1 MEMAVTTKAKHDT
14 TVSLRMPLQT
24 KALIEWAAHTV
35 HKTFSAFVTES
46 ASQHAVDVL
55 LDQRVFNLSADQVE
69 AFARVL
75 DNPPAPTEKLRE
87 LMQSKSPWEM

>member
-1 MEMAVTTKAKHDT
+1 MEIVAARAKHDT

-24 KALIEWAAHTV
+24 KALIEKAAVTV
-35 HKTFSAFVTES
+35 RKTFSAFVTES

-55 LDQRVFNLSADQVE
+55 LDQCVFNLNAEQAE

-75 DNPPAPTEKLRE
+75 DDPPAPTAKLRE
-87 LMQSKSPWEM
+87 LMQSKSPWEA